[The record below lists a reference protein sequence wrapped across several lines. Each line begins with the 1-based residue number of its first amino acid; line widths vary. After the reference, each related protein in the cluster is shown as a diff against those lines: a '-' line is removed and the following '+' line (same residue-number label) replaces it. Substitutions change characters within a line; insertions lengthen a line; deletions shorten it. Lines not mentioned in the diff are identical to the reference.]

1 MFQNLFN
8 TIYVH
13 VLKDAFLLQHVQ
25 EDRSLKITSDVPF
38 SSDRLVVGNY
48 TIATEVLSKGLKELK
63 STKFGV
69 LAPIIVM
76 HPKHL
81 CEGGLSQ
88 IEHRA
93 ISEVARAAGAKKV
106 HVWEGDNLSR
116 EQLLKG
122 EYKTKN

>member
-25 EDRSLKITSDVPF
+25 EDRSLRVVAEMPF
-38 SSDRLVVGNY
+38 SSTRLAVGNF
-48 TIATEVLSKGLKELK
+48 TVAGEVLSKGLKELK
-63 STKFGV
+63 STKFGL

-88 IEHRA
+88 IEKRA
-93 ISEVARAAGAKKV
+93 ISEVARAAGAKEV
-106 HVWEGDNLSR
+106 YVWEGANLSR

-122 EYKTKN
+122 EYKTN